1 MPVPMQPRA
10 DPKKGAFFNNG
21 LRIKSSEI
29 FRNQES
35 TEVFARRGT
44 SVFLNVGGLG
54 VLLNPCAGVRVD
66 KLF

>member
-1 MPVPMQPRA
+1 MPVPTQPRA

-35 TEVFARRGT
+35 TEVFVRRGAN
-44 SVFLNVGGLG
+44 VFLNMSGLG
-54 VLLNPCAGVRVD
+54 ALLKSVC
-66 KLF
+66 